1 MVSQRTNSTLLDAMG
16 ILNWMLRFF
25 ALAKIACDA
34 LFYVAIFCLCFGILC
49 SHVSYSHSAAVKI
62 GRGRL
67 TRKGNTVRSTF
78 FCRTST
84 TKTNAALQIRGWR
97 IGHVSWK
104 KGLWKC
110 VLQKTWLASP
120 SRRIKLKSSCSCQIP
135 TAITPEASTTEHLG
149 KQHTII
155 WIHLPGS
162 FRSISIPQTAE
173 ISVGEIVEPLLP
185 AQLLS
190 CCQLFVNGKIC
201 STTVL
206 MNTLG
211 PNPCVRTV
219 FNPLRGG
226 TPSFSNSCFVCDP
239 GQSFHQKLLVPSQ
252 ATEKLVALGWLV
264 PVASEGISTQHFAW
278 DLEHSNRVDMQQS
291 ALLNALPDGKQKQ
304 ILQKRWT
311 HPRCPQDSLL
321 ETPVSSNM
329 PSASSSRDEAGVD
342 EVQKPD
348 AASSFH
354 LPEHHQDGQ
363 PDAASSFDVPE
374 HHQDG
379 QPDAASSFDV
389 PNTSSQASQ
398 PEQGAGID
406 RNFLLNA
413 AEGHS
418 LSQEDRLKLAQLAR
432 SLKVV
437 QKKAGKK
444 KTNAVLAKECLS
456 AMDASDNVAKNL
468 SQKSPPQADAKAS
481 TRRCD
486 ADQPRG
492 IKRAFQSESEPSK
505 KLDDLMWILWIHC
518 KNRPCFTTRIRWPQP
533 EARGAQKIIAIC
545 KDLESQPER
554 RTT

>member
-1 MVSQRTNSTLLDAMG
+1 
-16 ILNWMLRFF
+16 
-25 ALAKIACDA
+25 
-34 LFYVAIFCLCFGILC
+34 
-49 SHVSYSHSAAVKI
+49 
-62 GRGRL
+62 
-67 TRKGNTVRSTF
+67 
-78 FCRTST
+78 
-84 TKTNAALQIRGWR
+84 
-97 IGHVSWK
+97 
-104 KGLWKC
+104 
-110 VLQKTWLASP
+110 
-120 SRRIKLKSSCSCQIP
+120 
-135 TAITPEASTTEHLG
+135 
-149 KQHTII
+149 
-155 WIHLPGS
+155 
-162 FRSISIPQTAE
+162 
-173 ISVGEIVEPLLP
+173 
-185 AQLLS
+185 
-190 CCQLFVNGKIC
+190 
-201 STTVL
+201 
-206 MNTLG
+206 
-211 PNPCVRTV
+211 
-219 FNPLRGG
+219 
-226 TPSFSNSCFVCDP
+226 
-239 GQSFHQKLLVPSQ
+239 LVPSQ

-363 PDAASSFDVPE
+363 PDAASSFDVP
-374 HHQDG
+374 
-379 QPDAASSFDV
+379 
-389 PNTSSQASQ
+389 NTSSQASQ

-486 ADQPRG
+486 ADQPRE